1 LYASHF
7 VSLWDEV
14 VSQNYELGVVIFIG
28 GIVDAIIDAIKDMF
42 IGAVMSAAEG
52 LFDTIN
58 TELIHTADRVGQT
71 PMEFS
76 GGNPWNLITGISGA
90 AGTVIQTVAGLIL
103 GFFIALELVQMLIE
117 KNNLADLDMFNVI
130 LKWIFKSFIAIM
142 IVANAFTIV
151 GAIFTIGQEVI
162 TGAAVDA
169 LTTIGDGM
177 DLAAFETA
185 LQAASLGQVIGLW
198 FQLNIFSLIFPIV
211 RIAIFIV
218 IVGRFLE
225 IFMYVVAAPIPLAT
239 MANQEY
245 RAMGNNYLKSLV
257 ALAFQGL
264 FMLTVVAIV
273 GGMMM
278 DVVAD
283 FGTDISGAGF
293 WAILG
298 YLVLMCFALF
308 KTPAIS
314 KSIFGAH

>member
-1 LYASHF
+1 MI
-7 VSLWDEV
+7 
-14 VSQNYELGVVIFIG
+14 IFIG
-28 GIVDAIIDAIKDMF
+28 GIVDSIIDAIREMF

-58 TELIHTADRVGQT
+58 EELIHTADRVSET

-76 GGNPWNLITGISGA
+76 GGGPWSLVEGM
-90 AGTVIQTVAGLIL
+90 AGTAGTAIQTIAGLIL

-117 KNNLADLDMFNVI
+117 KNNLADLDVFNVI
-130 LKWIFKSFIAIM
+130 LKWIFKSFIAIL
-142 IVANAFTIV
+142 IVSNAFTIV
-151 GAIFTIGQEVI
+151 GAIFTIGQDVI
-162 TGAAVDA
+162 TGAAIDA
-169 LTTIGDGM
+169 TATIGDGL
-177 DLAAFETA
+177 DLAAFEEV
-185 LQAASLGQVIGLW
+185 LQDASLGELVSLW
-198 FQLNIFSLIFPIV
+198 FQLNIFGLIFPIV

-225 IFMYVVAAPIPLAT
+225 IFMYIVAAPIPLAT
-239 MANQEY
+239 MSNQEY
-245 RAMGNNYLKSLV
+245 RAMGNNYLKSLL

-264 FMLTVVAIV
+264 LMLVVVAII
-273 GGMMM
+273 GGMMV

-283 FGTDISGAGF
+283 FGADVSGAGF

-298 YLVLMCFALF
+298 YLILMLFALF

>member
-1 LYASHF
+1 
-7 VSLWDEV
+7 V
-14 VSQNYELGVVIFIG
+14 VAFIG
-28 GIVDAIIDAIKDMF
+28 GIVDSIINAIREMF

-58 TELIHTADRVGQT
+58 EELIHAGNRVSET

-76 GGNPWNLITGISGA
+76 GGGPWSLVEGM
-90 AGTVIQTVAGLIL
+90 AGTAGTAIQTIAGLIL
-103 GFFIALELVQMLIE
+103 GFFIALELVQMLVE
-117 KNNLADLDMFNVI
+117 KNNLADLDVYNVMF
-130 LKWIFKSFIAIM
+130 KWVVKSFIAIL

-151 GAIFTIGQEVI
+151 GAMFTIGQEVI
-162 TGAAVDA
+162 TGAALDA
-169 LTTIGDGM
+169 AATIGDGL
-177 DLAAFETA
+177 DLAAFEAA
-185 LQAASLGQVIGLW
+185 LQDASLGQLIGLW
-198 FQLNIFSLIFPIV
+198 FQLNIFGLIFPLV

-245 RAMGNNYLKSLV
+245 RAMGNNYLKSLL

-264 FMLTVVAIV
+264 LMLVVIAII
-273 GGMMM
+273 GGMMI
-278 DVVAD
+278 DVVAN
-283 FGTDISGAGF
+283 FGSDVSGAGF

-298 YLVLMCFALF
+298 YLVLMTFALF

>member
-1 LYASHF
+1 MAA
-7 VSLWDEV
+7 
-14 VSQNYELGVVIFIG
+14 FIS
-28 GIVDAIIDAIKDMF
+28 GIVDSIINAIRNIF
-42 IGAVMSAAEG
+42 IGAVMNSAEG
-52 LFDTIN
+52 LFDSIN
-58 TELIHTADRVGQT
+58 QELIRTADRVGET

-76 GGNPWNLITGISGA
+76 GGGPWSLVEGM
-90 AGTVIQTVAGLIL
+90 AGTAGTTIQTIAGLIL
-103 GFFIALELVQMLIE
+103 GFFIALELIQMLVE
-117 KNNLADLDMFNVI
+117 KNNLADIDMINVVV
-130 LKWIFKSFIAIM
+130 KWLVKSFIAIL
-142 IVANAFTIV
+142 IVSNAFVIV

-162 TGAAVDA
+162 MGAALDA
-169 LTTIGDGM
+169 SATIGDGL
-177 DLAAFETA
+177 DLTAFYDS
-185 LQAASLGQVIGLW
+185 LQDASLGELVGLW

-245 RAMGNNYLKSLV
+245 RAMGNNYLKSLL

-264 FMLTVVAIV
+264 LMLVVVAVI
-273 GGMMM
+273 GGMMV
-278 DVVAD
+278 DVVSNFSAD
-283 FGTDISGAGF
+283 VGGAGF

>member
-1 LYASHF
+1 M
-7 VSLWDEV
+7 
-14 VSQNYELGVVIFIG
+14 
-28 GIVDAIIDAIKDMF
+28 DAIRDLF
-42 IGAVMSAAEG
+42 IGAVMNAAGG

-58 TELIHTADRVGQT
+58 EELLHAGERVSQT

-76 GGNPWNLITGISGA
+76 GGGPWSLVEGMAGT
-90 AGTVIQTVAGLIL
+90 AGTVIQTIAGLIL
-103 GFFIALELVQMLIE
+103 GFFIALELIQMLVE
-117 KNNLADLDMFNVI
+117 KNNLADIDMISVVI
-130 LKWIFKSFIAIM
+130 KWIVKSFVAIL
-142 IVANAFTIV
+142 IVSNAFVIV

-162 TGAAVDA
+162 MGAAIDA
-169 LTTIGDGM
+169 NATIGDGL
-177 DLAAFETA
+177 DLTAFYDS
-185 LQAASLGQVIGLW
+185 LQDASLGELVGLW
-198 FQLNIFSLIFPIV
+198 FQLNIFGLIFPLV

-245 RAMGNNYLKSLV
+245 RAMGNNYLKSLL

-264 FMLTVVAIV
+264 LMLVVVAVI
-273 GGMMM
+273 GGMMV
-278 DVVAD
+278 DVVAN
-283 FGTDISGAGF
+283 FGTDASGAGF

-314 KSIFGAH
+314 KSIFGSH

>member
-1 LYASHF
+1 
-7 VSLWDEV
+7 VI
-14 VSQNYELGVVIFIG
+14 IFIG
-28 GIVDAIIDAIKDMF
+28 GIVDSIINAIKDMF

-58 TELIHTADRVGQT
+58 EELLHTADRVSET
-71 PMEFS
+71 PMAFS
-76 GGNPWNLITGISGA
+76 GGGPWSLVEGF
-90 AGTVIQTVAGLIL
+90 AGTAGTTIQTVAGLIL

-117 KNNLADLDMFNVI
+117 KNNLADLDVYNVMF
-130 LKWIFKSFIAIM
+130 KWVVKSFIAILV
-142 IVANAFTIV
+142 VANAFTIV
-151 GAIFTIGQEVI
+151 GALFTLGQEVI
-162 TGAAVDA
+162 TGAALDA
-169 LTTIGDGM
+169 TATIGDGL

-185 LQAASLGQVIGLW
+185 LQAASLGTVVSLW
-198 FQLNIFSLIFPIV
+198 FQLNIFGFIFPIV

-225 IFMYVVAAPIPLAT
+225 IFMYVAAAPIPLAT

-245 RAMGNNYLKSLV
+245 RAMGNNYLKSLL

-264 FMLTVVAIV
+264 LMLTVVAIV
-273 GGMMM
+273 GGMMV

-283 FGTDISGAGF
+283 FGTDVSGAGF

>member
-1 LYASHF
+1 M
-7 VSLWDEV
+7 
-14 VSQNYELGVVIFIG
+14 GVIIFIG
-28 GIVDAIIDAIKDMF
+28 GIVDSIINAIRDMF

-58 TELIHTADRVGQT
+58 EELIHTADRVSQT

-76 GGNPWNLITGISGA
+76 GGGPWSLVEGM
-90 AGTVIQTVAGLIL
+90 AGTAGTTIQTIAGLIL

-117 KNNLADLDMFNVI
+117 KNNMADLDVFNVI
-130 LKWIFKSFIAIM
+130 LKWIFKSFIAIL
-142 IVANAFTIV
+142 IVSNAFTIV
-151 GAIFTIGQEVI
+151 GAVFTIGQEVI
-162 TGAAVDA
+162 TGAALDA
-169 LTTIGDGM
+169 TATIGDGL
-177 DLAAFETA
+177 DLAAFEDA
-185 LQAASLGQVIGLW
+185 LQDASLGQLVGLW

-225 IFMYVVAAPIPLAT
+225 IFMYIVAAPIPLAT

-245 RAMGNNYLKSLV
+245 RAMGNNYLKSLL

-264 FMLTVVAIV
+264 LMLVIVAIV
-273 GGMMM
+273 GGMMI

-283 FGTDISGAGF
+283 FGSDVSGAGF

>member
-1 LYASHF
+1 
-7 VSLWDEV
+7 
-14 VSQNYELGVVIFIG
+14 LGVIIFIG
-28 GIVDAIIDAIKDMF
+28 GIVDSIINAIRQMF

-58 TELIHTADRVGQT
+58 EELIHTADRVSET

-76 GGNPWNLITGISGA
+76 GGGPWSLVEGM
-90 AGTVIQTVAGLIL
+90 AGTAGTAIQTIAGLIL
-103 GFFIALELVQMLIE
+103 GFFIALELVQMLVE
-117 KNNLADLDMFNVI
+117 KNNLADLDVFNVI
-130 LKWIFKSFIAIM
+130 LKWIVKSFIAIL

-162 TGAAVDA
+162 TGAALDA
-169 LTTIGDGM
+169 TATIGDGL
-177 DLAAFETA
+177 DLAAFEDA
-185 LQAASLGQVIGLW
+185 LQDASLGELVGLW

-225 IFMYVVAAPIPLAT
+225 IFMYVVVAPIPLAT
-239 MANQEY
+239 MSNQEY
-245 RAMGNNYLKSLV
+245 RAMGNNYLKSLL

-264 FMLTVVAIV
+264 LMLVVVAII
-273 GGMMM
+273 GGMMV
-278 DVVAD
+278 DVVAG
-283 FGTDISGAGF
+283 FGTDVSGAGF

-308 KTPAIS
+308 RTPAIS

>member
-1 LYASHF
+1 M
-7 VSLWDEV
+7 
-14 VSQNYELGVVIFIG
+14 VIFIG
-28 GIVDAIIDAIKDMF
+28 GIVDNIIDAIRNIF
-42 IGAVMSAAEG
+42 IGAVMNAASG

-58 TELIHTADRVGQT
+58 EELIHTGDRVSQT

-76 GGNPWNLITGISGA
+76 GGGPWSLVEGM
-90 AGTVIQTVAGLIL
+90 AGTAGTAIQTIAGLIL
-103 GFFIALELVQMLIE
+103 GFFIALELVQMLVE
-117 KNNLADLDMFNVI
+117 KNNLADIDMINVVV
-130 LKWIFKSFIAIM
+130 KWLVKSFIAIL
-142 IVANAFTIV
+142 IVSNAFVIV

-162 TGAAVDA
+162 IGSA
-169 LTTIGDGM
+169 LTATATIGDGL
-177 DLAAFETA
+177 DLTVFYES
-185 LQAASLGQVIGLW
+185 LQDASLGELVGLW
-198 FQLNIFSLIFPIV
+198 FQLNIFSLIFPLV

-245 RAMGNNYLKSLV
+245 RAMGNNYLKSLL

-264 FMLTVVAIV
+264 LMLVVVAVI
-273 GGMMM
+273 GGMMV
-278 DVVAD
+278 DVVSS
-283 FGTDISGAGF
+283 FGTDASGAGF